1 MCSEI
6 QQIGSSGGYYNS
18 AVDGNCSPCYGARRV
33 WVDLEPMELL
43 VARLLIEPTRILLGA
58 SSWLLQGSL
67 LRRSVSLLAA
77 NTKFKARVIR
87 GSGSERI

>member
-6 QQIGSSGGYYNS
+6 QQVGSSGGYYDG
-18 AVDGNCSPCYGARRV
+18 AVDGNCRPCYGARTV

-67 LRRSVSLLAA
+67 LQRLVSLLAA
-77 NTKFKARVIR
+77 NTKFKGRVIR
-87 GSGSERI
+87 GSALERI